1 MWIGISIYRLLK
13 AMRLADITREES
25 MGKKKKKSRNTPLR
39 DQEKRQM
46 KKCNREQEIEAGG
59 V

>member
-25 MGKKKKKSRNTPLR
+25 MGKKKKKQKHSTKRSR
-39 DQEKRQM
+39 EKTDEKM
-46 KKCNREQEIEAGG
+46 
-59 V
+59 

>member
-1 MWIGISIYRLLK
+1 
-13 AMRLADITREES
+13 MRLADFNLQIIESHETREES
-25 MGKKKKKSRNTPLR
+25 MGKKKKKKKKSRNTPLR

-46 KKCNREQEIEAGG
+46 KKCNREQEIEAGD